1 MHPQSTPHSSSWTV
15 FTYASFVGSV
25 SMIGIGIVYAPI
37 DVWIKAYFAMGV
49 IMIIQSSITL
59 TKTLR
64 DIQESEKFVNRIEDA
79 KAERI
84 LMGIEASR

>member
-1 MHPQSTPHSSSWTV
+1 MHPQSVPHSSSWTA
-15 FTYASFVGSV
+15 FTYASFVGSILMMGV
-25 SMIGIGIVYAPI
+25 GIVYAPI
-37 DVWIKAYFAMGV
+37 DIWIKAYFGMAA
-49 IMIIQSSITL
+49 IMVIQSSITL

-64 DIQESEKFVNRIEDA
+64 DVQESEKFVNRIEDA

>member
-1 MHPQSTPHSSSWTV
+1 
-15 FTYASFVGSV
+15 
-25 SMIGIGIVYAPI
+25 VYAPI
-37 DVWIKAYFAMGV
+37 DIWIKAYFGMGV
-49 IMIIQSSITL
+49 IMIVQSSITL

-84 LMGIEASR
+84 LMGIEAGR